1 VKAEIQSIKVDYSR
15 LKDQTQGL
23 ALKLSSW
30 KKALEA
36 LYNQVV
42 PLREELLQARD
53 FQVNL
58 QTKFVTTRAGLA
70 ASKEEN

>member
-53 FQVNL
+53 F
-58 QTKFVTTRAGLA
+58 
-70 ASKEEN
+70 